1 MSDGTGASIDALKK
15 FCDDEGKSWDA
26 AKRMV
31 GRLVDGIPDRDEAA
45 ALVLKLLQPREA
57 PMSDGPQT
65 VQNALVALEARRKE
79 VSERLASIDKE
90 KATLKAEEKQ
100 LDRAAKALRKATGND
115 SDPEATYECDL
126 CDFASASKQGLA
138 AHKTKKH
145 QAA

>member
-1 MSDGTGASIDALKK
+1 MSIDALQE
-15 FCDDEGKSWDA
+15 FCEQHGKSWDA
-26 AKRMV
+26 AQRLV
-31 GRLVDGIPDRDEAA
+31 SRLVDGIPNREEAA
-45 ALVLKLLQPREA
+45 AFALKLLQPREA

-79 VSERLASIDKE
+79 VSERLASIDQE
-90 KATLKAEEKQ
+90 KASLKAEEKQ

-115 SDPEATYECDL
+115 SDPEATHECDL